1 MVRYYG
7 RARQRT
13 GAVNRKQTGLKL
25 SGSGSGVGRSYLVLS
40 SVSKRVTANL
50 TVCKQDGDKTKRCTK
65 ASECETNL
73 KTGSCC
79 GGCVVAPSHTAQS
92 SRGIGRKLLA

>member
-25 SGSGSGVGRSYLVLS
+25 SGSGSGVGRSYRVLGA
-40 SVSKRVTANL
+40 VNRRVIKNL
-50 TVCKQDGDKTKRCTK
+50 TVCKQDNDATKRCTH
-65 ASECETNL
+65 ANQCPNHL
-73 KTGSCC
+73 KTSNCC

-92 SRGIGRKLLA
+92 TRGVGNNVLP